1 MDAHK
6 KITDKIIH
14 ERMHLSYKLIFCAAV
29 CFDYGMVWP
38 AARNSKIP
46 AGEKKLLKEFSL
58 SSGTKLLKLAFST

>member
-1 MDAHK
+1 
-6 KITDKIIH
+6 
-14 ERMHLSYKLIFCAAV
+14 MHLSYKLMFCAAV

-46 AGEKKLLKEFSL
+46 AGKKKLLKEISL

>member
-1 MDAHK
+1 
-6 KITDKIIH
+6 
-14 ERMHLSYKLIFCAAV
+14 MHLRYKLIFCAAV
-29 CFDYGMVWP
+29 CFDYGIVWQ